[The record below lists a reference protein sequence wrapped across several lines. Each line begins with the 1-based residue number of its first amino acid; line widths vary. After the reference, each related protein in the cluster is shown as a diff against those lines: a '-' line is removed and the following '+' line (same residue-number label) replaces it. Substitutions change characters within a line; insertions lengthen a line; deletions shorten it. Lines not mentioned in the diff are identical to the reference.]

1 MSRGPHPRTRAG
13 SLEGHIRLQNPEKAN
28 WRMQAVFKVIAQAAK
43 LFLEQSHNTG
53 SGHVEQRTVNLNW
66 VPSKE
71 VRKVPTK
78 TGINSVLDDEEN
90 VPLQELLERR
100 AKRRKC
106 SVEDRQPLLIERS
119 GPCAKRKGDDENS
132 SDNEFVQ
139 PPKRRAI
146 TQWPSYFSEK
156 APEKSDAIVAE
167 AQFTV
172 MQTVNEINSTS
183 DPLLF
188 ANDGAA
194 NTLALAEYHGELL
207 DVVDNVVE
215 HDFMT
220 LADGMNM
227 LLQYPAED
235 AASFDPEILDSLRNE
250 NFEKELCDQR
260 VFANDG
266 GTNTPALAEYHGE
279 LDFMTLADD
288 VNMLLQNPDDIV
300 HPPADATNFEI
311 EDTTIEEDLDVNTT
325 DGKVG
330 KQWYTSKSR
339 QWNKFSHLEE
349 AIYTICEDK
358 IHAKFDEIPLVGRNY
373 SVPTV
378 NELPSD
384 RDKCT
389 TFYVGVWSSRKKLN
403 LVPLLDFIMPK
414 RRYQLAFCWDQSHC
428 TTTELHTVDNIDKPV
443 MLKELVKL
451 WDKDDPNLP
460 WERREYNESNT
471 VMLDDSP
478 YKALFNSPHTAIFP
492 TSYDF
497 QNENDNSLGPGGDI
511 RMYLEGLATSKN
523 VQKYIEQHPFGQQ
536 ALTESDPSW
545 PHYLQLNNSR
555 LHAPS
560 NPGL

>member
-1 MSRGPHPRTRAG
+1 MNKIFPW
-13 SLEGHIRLQNPEKAN
+13 IQ
-28 WRMQAVFKVIAQAAK
+28 
-43 LFLEQSHNTG
+43 
-53 SGHVEQRTVNLNW
+53 
-66 VPSKE
+66 
-71 VRKVPTK
+71 
-78 TGINSVLDDEEN
+78 
-90 VPLQELLERR
+90 PLQELLERC

-106 SVEDRQPLLIERS
+106 SVEDRQPL
-119 GPCAKRKGDDENS
+119 
-132 SDNEFVQ
+132 

-146 TQWPSYFSEK
+146 TQCENKSTKSGKQTRPPTKNHNKPSTKNSPKEKSIPTSKQWENQYCSERIGGNSREPLGPSYFSEK
-156 APEKSDAIVAE
+156 APKKSDAIVAE

-188 ANDGAA
+188 ANDGVA

-207 DVVDNVVE
+207 DMVDNVVE

-220 LADGMNM
+220 LGNGVNM
-227 LLQYPAED
+227 LLQYPADTVHPPED

-266 GTNTPALAEYHGE
+266 EANTPTLAEYHRE
-279 LDFMTLADD
+279 LDLMTLADG

-300 HPPADATNFEI
+300 HPPVDATNFEI

-373 SVPTV
+373 SIPTV
-378 NELPSD
+378 NELLSD

-403 LVPLLDFIMPK
+403 LVRLLDFIMPE

-451 WDKDDPNLP
+451 WDKNDPNLP

-478 YKALFNSPHTAIFP
+478 YKALFNSAHTAIFP

-511 RMYLEGLATSKN
+511 RMYFEGLTTSKMS
-523 VQKYIEQHPFGQQ
+523 KST
-536 ALTESDPSW
+536 L
-545 PHYLQLNNSR
+545 
-555 LHAPS
+555 S
-560 NPGL
+560 NILLASKLLRRAIHLGHII